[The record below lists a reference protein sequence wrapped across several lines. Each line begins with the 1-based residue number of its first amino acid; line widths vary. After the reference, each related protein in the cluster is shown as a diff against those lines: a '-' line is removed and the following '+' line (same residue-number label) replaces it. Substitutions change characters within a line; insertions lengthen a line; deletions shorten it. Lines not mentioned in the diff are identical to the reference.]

1 MGYLLFWGSYIDMK
15 TTLAKR
21 LPAVMMCAG
30 LMLTA
35 VACGTTDGSEA
46 VSTSGSNGPTSATI
60 KPYDVSG
67 IKKDS
72 AIAALVPS
80 SVTDDSQLTVGMET
94 SYAPAEFLESD
105 GKTPTGYD
113 VDLTNAIARV
123 WGLKSNPTSASFDSI
138 IPAIGSKYDLGISSF
153 TITKDREQT
162 VDMVSYYKA
171 GMSYVVKKGN
181 PEKVQATDMCG
192 VSLGVQTGT
201 IEEQEADTNSKKCTA
216 DGKKAI
222 GVQSFKMQTDATTAV
237 LTGKIDAFYADSPV
251 AGYAIAQTGKQL
263 QTVGEDEGVV
273 PQGIVIKKGDRKLGE
288 AVQKT
293 MQKFIDDGTYGKIL
307 KHWGVQGG
315 AITKAE
321 LNPAV
326 E

>member
-1 MGYLLFWGSYIDMK
+1 MNNVRQLS
-15 TTLAKR
+15 
-21 LPAVMMCAG
+21 AVLMCAG

-35 VACGTTDGSEA
+35 VACGTTDESE
-46 VSTSGSNGPTSATI
+46 SGSADAKSGSANATI
-60 KPYDVSG
+60 QPYNVNG
-67 IKKDS
+67 IKKDP
-72 AIAALVPS
+72 AIASLVPS
-80 SVTDDSQLTVGMET
+80 SVTEDNQLTVGMET
-94 SYAPAEFLESD
+94 SYAPAEFLEAD

-123 WGLKSNPTSASFDSI
+123 WGLKPNPTSASFDSI

-181 PEKVQATDMCG
+181 PQKIDTKNMCG
-192 VSLGVQTGT
+192 VSMGVQTGT
-201 IEEQEADTNSKKCTA
+201 IEEQEADTNSKKCAA
-216 DGKKAI
+216 DGKKAMN
-222 GVQSFKMQTDATTAV
+222 VQSFKMQTDATTAV

-251 AGYAIAQTGKQL
+251 AGYAVAQTGDQL

-273 PQGIVIKKGDRKLGE
+273 PQGIVLKKGDTKLGE

-315 AITKAE
+315 AIDKAE
-321 LNPAV
+321 LNPSV